1 MRRIEVKASRD
12 YAVEIGPGLLDRAG
26 ELLRPLSGA
35 GTAVI
40 VTGEHVAALYA
51 PRLRASLE
59 RAGFRVLQW
68 THPSGEAYKTL
79 ETYGALLSFLAR
91 EGVGRN
97 DLLLA
102 LGGGVTGDLTG
113 FAAATYQRGVDY
125 AQVPTS
131 LLAMVDSSV
140 GGKTAVDLPEG
151 KNLAGSFYQPLAVLC
166 DPELLETL
174 PEEEL
179 RNGSAEVLKYAV
191 LGDPALFELLTKD
204 PSCVR
209 TERAIARC
217 IEMKRDLVGED
228 EFDRGS
234 RQLLNLGHSFG
245 HAIEACSEYR
255 LRHGEAVAIGMAA
268 VARAATQMGILP
280 TADRDALLSALAR
293 LGLPDRTEISAE
305 CLLQQI
311 RRDKKRRGETI
322 SLIVPER
329 IGACRILQVPLAEI
343 PTWLRLGGIA

>member
-1 MRRIEVKASRD
+1 
-12 YAVEIGPGLLDRAG
+12 
-26 ELLRPLSGA
+26 
-35 GTAVI
+35 
-40 VTGEHVAALYA
+40 
-51 PRLRASLE
+51 
-59 RAGFRVLQW
+59 
-68 THPSGEAYKTL
+68 
-79 ETYGALLSFLAR
+79 
-91 EGVGRN
+91 
-97 DLLLA
+97 
-102 LGGGVTGDLTG
+102 
-113 FAAATYQRGVDY
+113 
-125 AQVPTS
+125 
-131 LLAMVDSSV
+131 
-140 GGKTAVDLPEG
+140 
-151 KNLAGSFYQPLAVLC
+151 
-166 DPELLETL
+166 
-174 PEEEL
+174 
-179 RNGSAEVLKYAV
+179 
-191 LGDPALFELLTKD
+191 
-204 PSCVR
+204 
-209 TERAIARC
+209 
-217 IEMKRDLVGED
+217 MKRDLVGED

-329 IGACRILQVPLAEI
+329 IGACRILPVPLAEI